1 MKNTKPFT
9 LPYFMLVIILAVSN
23 LVCIPACKKK
33 ESDKLVLSRVMA
45 DTITLSL
52 SSVSKNIPV
61 NSSFIIDFGTA
72 INPVSGSQG
81 IMLKKTDNSA
91 VPCNLTILNNN
102 QSVKISPQTALDNFT
117 QYKIIL
123 SSGIT
128 GANGEPFPGAEVTFI
143 TVVGQLTITG
153 ITVNQ
158 QDFQKP
164 KNPQNIDY
172 KKFTIQ
178 IIFSDSLNVSGYQS
192 CFTIVPSVSLTY
204 TISQDNKTLSIASN
218 TPTKDFAPVYFFI
231 SNALTAKNGAKF
243 SGFNNIFYT
252 SLDSTPKF
260 PVIPDEQLLTL
271 IQEKTFRYFY
281 DFAQPDCGM
290 ARERNTSGDVVAT
303 GGSGFGLMALI
314 VGIERGFITRDQ
326 GVARF
331 TKICSFLKTC
341 DRFHGA
347 WPHWLNGRTGKTVP
361 FTPDDDGA
369 DLVETSYMVQGL
381 ITLRQYLN
389 PSAPLEQSLINRI
402 DSLTNEVE
410 YDWFTRNGQ
419 NVLYWHWSPTVGWRM
434 NMQIRGYNETLIT
447 YIVAATSTT
456 HPISAS
462 VYTQGYAMNGDIRN
476 GSSYYGYTLPLG
488 GPYGGPLFFTQYS
501 YLGLDPRN
509 LQDQY
514 ANYMEQNV
522 NQSLINWTYCYT
534 NPRGWVGYSQ
544 SCWGLTASDNPWG
557 YDAQSPTNDLGVITP
572 TAAVSA
578 IPFTPEQSMKAIR
591 FFYYTIGDRLWGEYG
606 FRDAFDPT
614 AGWWAD
620 TYIAI
625 DQGPIVCMIENYRTG
640 KLWNLFMSSPK
651 VQAGLVKLGFT
662 H

>member
-1 MKNTKPFT
+1 MKNSKLPVTPFFLLT
-9 LPYFMLVIILAVSN
+9 MILIGGN
-23 LVCIPACKKK
+23 LLCFTSCKKK
-33 ESDKLVLSRVMA
+33 ESDKLSLTRIMA

-52 SSVSKNIPV
+52 SSVNNNIPV
-61 NSSFIIDFGTA
+61 NSSFTIDFSNS
-72 INPVSGSQG
+72 INPGTGSQG
-81 IMLKKTDNSA
+81 VFLKKSDNTT
-91 VPCNLTILNNN
+91 VPCNLSLQNNN
-102 QSVKISPQTALDNFT
+102 QSGKLTPQNPLDNFT
-117 QYKIIL
+117 QYKIFL
-123 SSGIT
+123 TSAIT
-128 GANGEPFPGAEVTFI
+128 GSNGEPFQGAEVTFVTI
-143 TVVGQLTITG
+143 VGQLAITG

-164 KNPQNIDY
+164 KRPQNIDY

-178 IIFSDSLNVSGYQS
+178 VKFTDSLDLSNYQS
-192 CFTIVPSVSLTY
+192 CFTIVPSVPLTY
-204 TISQDNKTLSIASN
+204 TISQDNKTVSIAS
-218 TPTKDFAPVYFFI
+218 TSAIKHFAPIYFFI

-243 SGFNNIFYT
+243 SGFNNIFYS

-260 PVIPDEQLLTL
+260 PVITDEQLLNL

-281 DFAQPDCGM
+281 DFAQPDCGL
-290 ARERNTSGDVVAT
+290 ARERNTSGDIVT
-303 GGSGFGLMALI
+303 IGGSGFGVMALV
-314 VGIERGFITRDQ
+314 VGIERGFITREQ
-326 GVARF
+326 GVTRLA
-331 TKICSFLKTC
+331 KICSFLATC
-341 DRFHGA
+341 DRYHGA
-347 WPHWLNGRTGKTVP
+347 WPHWLNGSTGKTVP
-361 FTPDDDGA
+361 FTPDDNGA

-381 ITLRQYLN
+381 ITVRQYLN
-389 PSAPLEQSLINRI
+389 PSTPAEQSLIALI
-402 DSLTNEVE
+402 DTLTNEVE
-410 YDWFTRNGQ
+410 YDWFRQNGQ
-419 NVLYWHWSPTVGWRM
+419 NVLYWHWSPTVGWKM
-434 NMQIRGYNETLIT
+434 NMQIRGYSETLIT

-462 VYTQGYAMNGDIRN
+462 VYTQGYAINGDIRN

-544 SCWGLTASDNPWG
+544 ACWGLTASDNPWG

-578 IPFTPEQSMKAIR
+578 IPFTPEQSMRAIR

-620 TYIAI
+620 SYIAI
-625 DQGPIVCMIENYRTG
+625 DQGPIICMIENYRTG
-640 KLWNLFMSSPK
+640 LLWNLFMSSPR
-651 VQAGLVKLGFT
+651 VEEGLVKLGFT